1 MPWRYNNYYYR
12 RYPYS
17 RRNRATNYTTRRRRH
32 FRWRRPRRILRRR
45 PRRRVRRKFYSRY
58 RKRKLKTLKLK
69 QYQPLKINK
78 CKIKG
83 VFALIKCGAG
93 RESRNYAQYQTS
105 IAPPGF
111 PAGGGFSVIKFTLG
125 ALFQEHD
132 KWRGWWTK
140 SNLNLDL
147 CRYCYVKIKFY
158 RHDIMDYVS
167 VYSLCYPMLVGKL
180 TYAQC
185 HPSRLLLQ
193 KHKIVVPSKK
203 TLPNLKKP
211 YIMKIIKCP
220 SQLINKWFFQKD
232 FSDVGL
238 LMLYTSSCSLDHY
251 YQSTQAKSDTVGIY
265 CLNVN
270 IFQQSGWAE
279 ANTTGYLPN
288 TQFTYWGTKNGHTTK
303 PNPTELIP
311 LTGITNTDGNPGN
324 NSDISKRGNLLWHN
338 YIHGSQNVWISKT
351 TTLTTQPTDV
361 TKLQLPLIVECRYNA
376 YNDDGDGN
384 IVYLV
389 STFKKQNWDPPTTD
403 PDLVFSNFPIWL
415 ILWGIL
421 DWWQKLR
428 PASQI
433 GLNYILCIR
442 SSKFS
447 PTMNTYIPLNAS
459 FINGHGPWETDVD
472 RLDNSTLSHWYPRIN
487 FQEQAINLLACS
499 GPATPKP
506 ENITGWEAKINYS
519 FLFKWGGCP
528 SSSQDIADPNSQ
540 PSYNVPDHLLLKSQ
554 AANPK
559 SRTPANT
566 VYAWD
571 YKRDE
576 VTEAA
581 LKRYTTDSDSLQS
594 LFTDQPSP
602 SKRRKLST
610 DPDHNQA
617 QTEIEKILQKTSNI
631 MSQTTETEKETQITQ
646 LQLLKQRELNR
657 QLHRHI
663 LNLIQQLH
671 KKQITTLSYMA
682 PIQ

>member
-1 MPWRYNNYYYR
+1 
-12 RYPYS
+12 
-17 RRNRATNYTTRRRRH
+17 
-32 FRWRRPRRILRRR
+32 
-45 PRRRVRRKFYSRY
+45 
-58 RKRKLKTLKLK
+58 
-69 QYQPLKINK
+69 
-78 CKIKG
+78 
-83 VFALIKCGAG
+83 
-93 RESRNYAQYQTS
+93 
-105 IAPPGF
+105 
-111 PAGGGFSVIKFTLG
+111 
-125 ALFQEHD
+125 
-132 KWRGWWTK
+132 
-140 SNLNLDL
+140 
-147 CRYCYVKIKFY
+147 
-158 RHDIMDYVS
+158 
-167 VYSLCYPMLVGKL
+167 
-180 TYAQC
+180 
-185 HPSRLLLQ
+185 
-193 KHKIVVPSKK
+193 
-203 TLPNLKKP
+203 
-211 YIMKIIKCP
+211 
-220 SQLINKWFFQKD
+220 
-232 FSDVGL
+232 
-238 LMLYTSSCSLDHY
+238 
-251 YQSTQAKSDTVGIY
+251 
-265 CLNVN
+265 
-270 IFQQSGWAE
+270 
-279 ANTTGYLPN
+279 
-288 TQFTYWGTKNGHTTK
+288 
-303 PNPTELIP
+303 
-311 LTGITNTDGNPGN
+311 
-324 NSDISKRGNLLWHN
+324 
-338 YIHGSQNVWISKT
+338 
-351 TTLTTQPTDV
+351 
-361 TKLQLPLIVECRYNA
+361 
-376 YNDDGDGN
+376 
-384 IVYLV
+384 
-389 STFKKQNWDPPTTD
+389 
-403 PDLVFSNFPIWL
+403 
-415 ILWGIL
+415 
-421 DWWQKLR
+421 
-428 PASQI
+428 
-433 GLNYILCIR
+433 
-442 SSKFS
+442 
-447 PTMNTYIPLNAS
+447 MNTYIPLNAS

-472 RLDNSTLSHWYPRIN
+472 RLDNSTLSHWYPRIY